1 LRSLSAHTP
10 RAANLAAHP
19 QDDDMNYHFG
29 PTAAS
34 PRHVLEKLV
43 PMAAFAVALLCN
55 AVSAQPPAKPVIP
68 KVVPISIVINQSPWF
83 AGFSKAVEAYE
94 KQTSNK
100 VNLDVNP
107 FAGSAEKQ
115 RNSVRAKEGQFD
127 LLVMN
132 STWMAELFHGGFLT
146 PLNDIDPTFKIE
158 PQVIN
163 YDDTAYWDAKNKINS
178 AKTGVPYGVPINGNI
193 QVLYYRTDL
202 YEKAGLKVPRTWDEL
217 VANAAKLHNP
227 PAVYG
232 MVQRGARSA
241 SDISYDWMPYLHS
254 HNGGIFK
261 DEKAGDF
268 TVTINSPEAKKAL
281 DVYIELA
288 KKSGPPNPGSYGQ
301 AQVIQALVTGKAAHA
316 TPVIAAWPQMDDP
329 TKSAVVGKIG
339 IAPLPHGAGGRTTP
353 TLGHFIGAI
362 PKNIP
367 RDRQVAALAF
377 LRWFQSYDAQ
387 LVYAQAGQA
396 PIRKDV
402 YDAAF
407 MKTPEYRW
415 TGAVVASS
423 PNARMMYTV
432 PEGPQIVSVLE
443 LRLNQAVIGEKTS
456 TDALNTMAT
465 EIHDLMRAAGYKT
478 GRLPD
483 LK

>member
-1 LRSLSAHTP
+1 MNARPGFTALPP
-10 RAANLAAHP
+10 RRALA
-19 QDDDMNYHFG
+19 
-29 PTAAS
+29 T
-34 PRHVLEKLV
+34 LV
-43 PMAAFAVALLCN
+43 PAAALAVALLCGA
-55 AVSAQPPAKPVIP
+55 AVFTKTHAQTPTQVPAQIP
-68 KVVPISIVINQSPWF
+68 KVAPITIVINQSPWF
-83 AGFSKAVEAYE
+83 GGFSKVVEAYE
-94 KQTSNK
+94 KETGNK

-115 RNSVRAKEGQFD
+115 RNSVRAKDGQFD
-127 LLVMN
+127 ILVMN
-132 STWMAELFHGGFLT
+132 SAWLAEFYHGGFLT
-146 PLNDIDPTFKIE
+146 PLNDIDAAFKPD

-163 YDDTAYWDAKNKINS
+163 YDDTAYWDPKTKSNN
-178 AKTGVPYGVPINGNI
+178 AKTGVAYGVPINGNI
-193 QVLYYRTDL
+193 QVLYYRADL
-202 YEKAGLKVPRTWDEL
+202 YQQAGLKVPRTWDEL

-227 PAVYG
+227 PTVYG
-232 MVQRGARSA
+232 MAQRGARSA

-254 HNGGIFK
+254 HNGAIFK

-281 DVYIELA
+281 DVYLELA

-329 TKSAVVGKIG
+329 TKSAVGGKIN
-339 IAPLPHGAGGRTTP
+339 IAVLPHGAGGKTTP

-367 RDRQVAALAF
+367 KERQVAALAF
-377 LRWFQSYDAQ
+377 LRWFQTYDAQ
-387 LVYAQAGQA
+387 LKYAQAGQP

-402 YDAAF
+402 YDAPF

-415 TGAVVASS
+415 TRAIVDSS

-443 LRLNQAVIGEKTS
+443 LRLNQAMIGEKTS
-456 TDALNTMAT
+456 ADALNTMAA
-465 EIHDLMRAAGYKT
+465 EIHTLMRGAGYKT
-478 GRLPD
+478 ERLPD